1 MRKKFEPPVFGDGKV
16 RRRRKFLRRLDIKP
30 GSEESVVGVDT
41 TSSPYTVD
49 HSNSGTPAGYPQQQQ
64 YYSHISPHSQDQ
76 QQPPPY
82 IASPPPSSVS

>member
-49 HSNSGTPAGYPQQQQ
+49 HSNSGTPAGYPQQQ

>member
-16 RRRRKFLRRLDIKP
+16 RRRRKFLRRLDIKT
-30 GSEESVVGVDT
+30 GSEESVVSVDT

-49 HSNSGTPAGYPQQQQ
+49 HSNSSYPQQQQ